1 MAYETPITIKKAIE
15 HIKKRHY
22 VLPSIQREFVWDT
35 DQIETLFDSLMR
47 DYPISTFL
55 FWKVGKNRIKDFQ
68 FYEFIK
74 KYHEKDNRHNRKAD
88 LSDDEDI
95 IALLDGQQ
103 RMTSIYVALTGSY
116 AKKMPYFRKNSA
128 HAYPEKKLYL
138 NLLKTSDD
146 LEKEYDFKFL
156 TEEEAKPSENSFW
169 FECGKILEFQ
179 DISKAMQYM
188 MINGLTDTSRYSQTR
203 TEFALKTL
211 SIFFNVVH
219 EKGTISYYL
228 EEGEELDK
236 VLQIFIR
243 INSGGTKLSYSD
255 LLLSIATAQW
265 NDKDA
270 REVIHEFVDDINQIG
285 DGFAFNKDIVL
296 KSCLVLADFDVKF
309 KVDNFTKDNMT
320 IIESN
325 WDKSSA
331 AMRASIELVAKLGY
345 SRDNLLATN
354 TIIPIA
360 YFIYKNSFELQIL
373 HSAQREEDRRA
384 IKEWLARVLL
394 KGTFGGQPDSIYP
407 KMRDLV
413 NENLGRF
420 PLKETIAYYRGRR
433 KSISFTEYDIDNLLD
448 QQYGQA
454 NTYCVL
460 TLLYPGLNYNF
471 KYHQDHIHPKSLFTR
486 RNLRRLGFSDERI
499 DGYNAK
505 VNGLS
510 NLQLLLATQNTDKSD
525 KEFSTWLNEMFT
537 GKAERESFLMQNH
550 IAPDQSLAF
559 EDFLEF
565 VDYRR
570 RILKKQLITMLD
582 VVSNTE
588 IEVEAES

>member
-1 MAYETPITIKKAIE
+1 M
-15 HIKKRHY
+15 
-22 VLPSIQREFVWDT
+22 
-35 DQIETLFDSLMR
+35 
-47 DYPISTFL
+47 
-55 FWKVGKNRIKDFQ
+55 
-68 FYEFIK
+68 
-74 KYHEKDNRHNRKAD
+74 
-88 LSDDEDI
+88 SDDEDI

-510 NLQLLLATQNTDKSD
+510 NLQLLQATQNTEKSD